1 VADETGVEI
10 RKPRSLGDFPKFLV
24 TAVRGCGTD
33 TGGYTRFE
41 LDGNFDRVIE
51 NISPNWFWLLS
62 DAKESFC
69 AGIKS
74 LDEETKGAILT
85 VDVKNEPKIVGQKLS
100 YLSSY
105 WQGYHVWMILE
116 EDARWERV
124 VFHAS
129 DALRESLTAEDGRH
143 FQKLSKLQRG
153 QGLPDGAQVVANG
166 WDHEHC
172 ELCNK
177 HIDPGD
183 YACINTDGLWVC
195 LSCFDNYVNPR
206 NLSFVDEL

>member
-1 VADETGVEI
+1 MEI
-10 RKPRSLGDFPKFLV
+10 RKPKTLEDFPKFFV
-24 TAVRGCGTD
+24 TAIHGCGTD
-33 TGGYTRFE
+33 NSGHTRFE
-41 LDGNFDRVIE
+41 LDGNFNRVIE

-69 AGIKS
+69 AGLKS
-74 LDEETKGAILT
+74 LDEGTKAAILT

-105 WQGYHVWMILE
+105 WQAYHVWMILDE
-116 EDARWERV
+116 SALWKKV
-124 VFHAS
+124 AFHAT
-129 DALRESLTAEDGRH
+129 DAIRVSSPAADGKQIHGLKRMPRE
-143 FQKLSKLQRG
+143 
-153 QGLPDGAQVVANG
+153 GLPDGTQVVTDG

-183 YACINTDGLWVC
+183 YAYTNTDGLWVC
-195 LSCFDNYVNPR
+195 LSCFDNYVNPK